1 VSFTVIEN
9 KADTMHLL
17 DENSGSSVFK
27 TAHAMPWTCYDLD
40 FIDADSDAN
49 SITRKNIMFT
59 SQSYGEG
66 AGNVVTEIKKFND
79 NLVEEKVSLFYP
91 NTQTLLPVS
100 QRLAK
105 FRAWNWPI
113 KKNAQGIDI
122 LPTFGEFAFSKNS
135 GGKAPSYE
143 DLSSLDVKIKIGCG
157 LGTIIY
163 NYSND
168 VGTITIRNITIQP
181 QLFCSDKTVASLTYN
196 PQTDGYDE
204 LGKELNGEL
213 YCSMPEGPNGFAYL
227 YVAVEAGE
235 HVKLS
240 FPYNGTVTFDKKFE
254 QLTFDGNNGQGDM
267 SDGSNN
273 VMDLSS
279 AWLHNVSG
287 KQDMLNLKRDFYRI
301 KMEAKSDFQN
311 IVYNKVNELVA
322 YVKVTPK
329 YYNTPDD
336 NFSKIVKVRVSLTK
350 DTTKPKINYDGVDI
364 NDSINKRQ
372 RIVVTPE
379 EAISYAIRTN
389 DSAAPAFIQGKTVA
403 NALLA
408 YNQSMLTE
416 TEKALDAYKKSFNTL
431 VMREKLA
438 LYIATDLS
446 DDANANLTSWTT
458 GGDMS
463 TCDLSDLLFSTQVT
477 DLKAVIQSELKNKN
491 ILVTLQSIKSN
502 ATTAAKLQALVTSKL
517 TVTPAVLSTGVTKEI
532 SSDINN
538 AAMPWMDGQMDEP
551 RKLGTLRDVSCA
563 DADNSAAH
571 KKTLLG
577 QESTILTLLYALKNH
592 HTNST
597 DNLINRYSDAMNL
610 YTGNVLQRLTK
621 AMTTEYHN
629 VKNWTYRP
637 SLLTDTSGAAHNRP
651 SGHYDAL
658 EAYRYR
664 LNPVDG
670 GSAFRYLCDIVK
682 ICHTGS
688 EPDRVFYGVSQLNN
702 AFSLPGAKPTK
713 ADVDTLLYGHATN
726 DLSDQIIGNGNY
738 LINTGSNIG
747 GSVVLDN
754 EFLNRSG
761 NDKHNSDITKTRC
774 CVFYESST
782 DTDVFNSDFSG
793 ITKHTF
799 RRGLN
804 ETITDISNE
813 KLVGCFIY
821 NADKTGKAYSED
833 NFHPENLDFSGI
845 MKVPLSNSGKYC
857 DIFVKNDNGEFVE
870 VRETIV
876 DVVTN
881 CENDGGPQAGNTNSA
896 MDLSTSEIR
905 AYASTNAIPQSV
917 KDSRKTLIKDLV
929 QKMNIVNVGIFQVYR
944 TGNVLQWVANVNDL
958 DAEIVPAM
966 DLPEIKLR
974 YRHDVNE
981 ECVSLYNAK
990 LALKDVA
997 STLDMI
1003 LNPLREELVGVN
1015 NNSNDVSN
1023 TNDKF
1028 LVSRWSDVYIP
1039 LDVSGYL
1046 ERGEEFKIYIASDTF
1061 ATTNDNYSSVTTA
1074 IASTTFTSGIALPD
1088 SCADQAIK
1096 VQYKNARDPASEWT
1110 DVTGKLFNYYCH
1122 DNAINLSANQRNTF
1136 GNISTT
1142 ESFDANYSSN
1152 VEGTPQFRL
1161 CVPSQSKLLN
1171 LYNTSNNVSASN
1183 QLFENFGTL
1192 KRCATINLDY
1202 TKSAKLTKNVD
1213 DTWSVDSSG
1222 ANDSLSVSIYVKSD
1236 QYQPNIKE
1244 QGYIYTKKYTG
1255 NTKTLDSA
1263 LSVSA
1268 STFGTNDNVSLS
1280 STFKAVGHKV
1290 IFANQED
1297 QECIPDYTGLQA
1309 YDISQSYYSS
1319 KSENTITFVDA
1330 SINEN
1335 NFGSE
1340 YPVSVISVDNYQVN
1354 GKNSASAKIVPLFQR
1369 RKDELDWEQDN
1380 NVYCKID
1387 NLIQTTDASQ
1397 NAPRLIPANTNY
1409 SVSMSDNGN
1418 KILLFRNNNLNYEEW
1433 IGGSAGNVVSGHNF
1447 FDEGT
1452 KLAYPELVVVKI
1464 EYHEPNSKYG
1474 ELGQMKEKTLV
1485 FIVKPHDEKEL
1496 KWGGDNNTFHYT
1508 VTDGDS
1514 ELDITNVL
1522 SATVEGSSNNI
1533 KYYPRGFIDQSGTLY
1548 YDASISGTLNDER
1561 YKHKF
1566 DASNIVPI
1574 GTHQSGLRLIKGSG
1588 DIMDSAN
1595 RAKDLTLSK
1604 VSDMNG
1610 IEKLKLYVDN
1620 PTAVN
1625 GQVDLF
1631 DTWHQC
1637 SYKLILEAKLVE
1649 NDQSNVE
1656 NCLVLVCIDVQQ
1668 GATDFKLK
1676 DNNTYYYSVT
1686 ETLGTIAEG
1695 KTPELNNPQVPLSTF
1710 IDKIKHENINNLY
1723 NVGDNKNVTFEIVTL
1738 DSDLELCPGT
1748 NNDFSNQYLKLKNIE
1763 ANKTMQT
1770 PSNANPTKLAD
1781 YPHYNYERKTEYPVH
1796 IRVSANKYHEI
1807 NVEKLP
1813 EAYVCELNRAAG
1825 PSTLNNATTPLR
1837 TADYKVV
1844 SGDLTS
1850 STYRD
1855 NLFYFCDP
1863 ETKKYHGPLSLQPR
1877 QLSDLTTTKEVYGK
1891 KLLWAY
1897 ARVDTVASGHTP
1909 LYKARGFAIS
1919 DKPPKPEDTALFLFS
1934 IRVQDSYDKPKVCPQ
1949 PYDINTGVDYY
1960 TTDPKNQV
1968 QLDNTE
1974 IKVKVSNR
1982 HIAYVY
1988 TDNIDLGPENTND
2001 FEVDEIIQAWHPDAG
2016 QKISAVNVK
2025 IHPDMSN
2032 QLNASYNNGL
2042 MNGSPDGYMNGSN
2055 RYGNFN
2061 MDSSLNRVVVDY
2073 FVESHGTIDTSGRN
2087 EISKEEHQGIAQIF
2101 GERVDYSGTV
2111 YMYKTIADGT
2121 DGGAKTEIEASD
2133 RRIYRLSKVIRNRL
2147 HANEQQS
2154 TDNYFRYTTGELR
2167 YNNAHTPQVG
2177 DVYTF
2182 SIAAVTNM
2190 LATRN
2195 DISYNKSMVDYAQEF
2210 YQKINKTPS
2219 GTDAAAG
2226 VLYPQ
2231 PFLKYVYDESGERIV
2246 TLGYAKATTDG
2257 SIGTNATADHTANQE
2272 SQDHGVLLC
2281 CRTHFKVTV
2290 EADGVSVQMTN
2301 PETGVTSIAKGLNF
2315 NSVSILDATVN
2326 SGSGSIT
2333 PHAMFEAL
2341 EGDVRLFKN
2350 VADGSVVMGV
2360 YKSGKWTSV

>member
-1 VSFTVIEN
+1 
-9 KADTMHLL
+9 MHLL
-17 DENSGSSVFK
+17 DETNGSSVFK

-40 FIDADSDAN
+40 FVNADSDSA
-49 SITRKNIMFT
+49 SLTRKNIMFT
-59 SQSYGEG
+59 SQSYGSG
-66 AGNVVTEIKKFND
+66 AGNVVTQIKRFND
-79 NLVEEKVSLFYP
+79 NLVEEKVNFLNS
-91 NTQTLLPVS
+91 NGNLLSVE
-100 QRLAK
+100 QRLSK
-105 FRAWNWPI
+105 FREWNWPI
-113 KKNAQGIDI
+113 KKDAQGNDL
-122 LPTFGEFAFSKNS
+122 LPTFGEFAFSRNS
-135 GGKAPSYE
+135 GKAPSYE
-143 DLSSLDVKIKIGCG
+143 DVSSLDVKIKIGCG
-157 LGTIIY
+157 LGTTIY
-163 NYSND
+163 NYSFD
-168 VGTITIRNITIQP
+168 IGTITIRNITIQP
-181 QLFCSDKTVASLTYN
+181 QFFCSSDKNLTNITYN
-196 PQTDGYDE
+196 SETDGYNE
-204 LGKELNGEL
+204 LGSELNGEL
-213 YCSMPEGPNGFAYL
+213 CCSMPEGSNGFAYL

-235 HVKLS
+235 RIELS
-240 FPYNGTVTFDKKFE
+240 FPYNATVTFDKKFE
-254 QLTFDGNNGQGDM
+254 QLTFNGDNGQGDM

-279 AWLHNVSG
+279 AWRTNVSG
-287 KQDMLNLKRDFYRI
+287 KEDMLNLKRDFFRI
-301 KMEAKSDFQN
+301 KMTAKSDFQN

-336 NFSKIVKVRVSLTK
+336 NFSKTIKIRVCLTK
-350 DTTKPKINYDGVDI
+350 DTTKPQINFDVVTGAAEI
-364 NDSINKRQ
+364 NINNSANKRQ

-416 TEKALDAYKKSFNTL
+416 TEKALDAYKKSFNTIT
-431 VMREKLA
+431 MREKLA

-446 DDANANLTSWTT
+446 GDANANLNSWTT
-458 GGDMS
+458 GSDMS
-463 TCDLSDLLFSTQVT
+463 TCDLSDLLFSNEVT
-477 DLKAVIQSELKNKN
+477 ELQSAIQTELTNKN

-502 ATTAAKLQALVTSKL
+502 ATTAAKLQALVTNKL
-517 TVTPAVLSTGVTKEI
+517 TVTPTALSTAYAKET
-532 SSDINN
+532 SNFINN
-538 AAMPWMDGQMDEP
+538 VAMPWMDGQMDEP
-551 RKLGTLRDVSCA
+551 RKLGTLRDVSCT
-563 DADNSAAH
+563 DANNSDAH

-597 DNLINRYSDAMNL
+597 DDLINRYSDAMNL
-610 YTGNVLQRLTK
+610 YSGNVLTRLIH
-621 AMTTEYHN
+621 AMRTEYHN
-629 VKNWTYRP
+629 VKNWTYKP
-637 SLLTDTSGAAHNRP
+637 SLLTDISGAAHNRP

-702 AFSLPGAKPTK
+702 HFSLPGAKPTK
-713 ADVDTLLYGHATN
+713 ADVDTLLYGHLNN
-726 DLSDQIIGNGNY
+726 DLSDQIIGSGK
-738 LINTGSNIG
+738 LINTSSNIG
-747 GSVVLDN
+747 SAVVLDN
-754 EFLNRSG
+754 EFLNRTG
-761 NDKHNSDITKTRC
+761 NDKHNTDDTTTRA
-774 CVFYESST
+774 CVFYESSST
-782 DTDVFNSDFSG
+782 ADVFNSDYSG

-799 RRGLN
+799 RRSLT
-804 ETITDISNE
+804 ESITDVSNLDLN
-813 KLVGCFIY
+813 KCFIY

-845 MKVPLSNSGKYC
+845 MKVPISSSGKYC
-857 DIFVKNDNGEFVE
+857 DVFVKNDNGEFVE

-881 CENDGGPQAGNTNSA
+881 CENDGGPEAGNSNSA

-905 AYASTNAIPQSV
+905 TYASADAIPQSV
-917 KDSRKTLIKDLV
+917 KDSRKTLIKELL

-958 DAEIVPAM
+958 DAEILPAM

-974 YRHDVNE
+974 YRHDVTE
-981 ECVSLYNAK
+981 ECANLYYPK
-990 LALKDVA
+990 LALKDVE
-997 STLDMI
+997 STLVMK
-1003 LNPLREELVGVN
+1003 LNPSREELVGVEN
-1015 NNSNDVSN
+1015 NGTHVN
-1023 TNDKF
+1023 TTKDKF

-1039 LDVSGYL
+1039 LDVSGFL
-1046 ERGEEFKIYIASDTF
+1046 ERGEEFKMFINSDKF
-1061 ATTNDNYSSVTTA
+1061 ATTDDNFANVTA
-1074 IASTTFTSGIALPD
+1074 AGASTDFTTEIALPD

-1096 VQYKNARDPASEWT
+1096 VQYRNARDPASEWT
-1110 DVTGKLFNYYCH
+1110 DVTGKIFNYSCH
-1122 DNAINLSANQRNTF
+1122 DNASNLAGNQRNTF
-1136 GNISTT
+1136 GDITT
-1142 ESFDANYSSN
+1142 TNSFDPTKSSN

-1171 LYNTSNNVSASN
+1171 LYRTSNNAGASDEH
-1183 QLFENFGTL
+1183 LENFGTL
-1192 KRCATINLDY
+1192 KRTVTIDLDY
-1202 TKSAKLTKNVD
+1202 TKSAKLKKNVD
-1213 DTWSVDSSG
+1213 NTWEIDTDG
-1222 ANDSLSVSIYVKSD
+1222 NDKSLSVIIYVKSD
-1236 QYQPNIKE
+1236 TYEPNIKE
-1244 QGYIYTKKYTG
+1244 QGYIYNKKYTG
-1255 NTKTLDSA
+1255 NTKTLDGA
-1263 LSVSA
+1263 LSVDA
-1268 STFGTNDNVSLS
+1268 AAFEPNANIS
-1280 STFKAVGHKV
+1280 STSFKAVGHKV
-1290 IFANQED
+1290 IFANQDD

-1309 YDISQSYYSS
+1309 YDISQAYYSS
-1319 KSENTITFVDA
+1319 KSDNTITFVDA

-1335 NFGSE
+1335 NFGSGN
-1340 YPVSVISVDNYQVN
+1340 PVSVISVDNYQVN
-1354 GKNSASAKIVPLFQR
+1354 GVNSASAKIIPLFQR

-1387 NLIQTTDASQ
+1387 NLRKTTDASQ

-1433 IGGSAGNVVSGHNF
+1433 IGGSVGNVVSGHNF
-1447 FDEGT
+1447 FDDSNEP
-1452 KLAYPELVVVKI
+1452 YPELVAVKI

-1474 ELGQMKEKTLV
+1474 ELGLMKEKTLV
-1485 FIVKPHDEKEL
+1485 FIVKPQDEKEL
-1496 KWGGDNNTFHYT
+1496 QWGGDNNTFHYT

-1533 KYYPRGFIDQSGTLY
+1533 KYYPKGFIDESGTLY
-1548 YDASISGTLNDER
+1548 YDSSIANTLTDEK
-1561 YKHKF
+1561 YKHAF
-1566 DASNIVPI
+1566 DASNMVQI
-1574 GTHQSGLRLIKGSG
+1574 GSQQSGLRLIKGAG
-1588 DIMDSAN
+1588 DIMDGAN
-1595 RAKDLTLSK
+1595 RTKDLTLSK

-1610 IEKLKLYVDN
+1610 IQKLKLYVKN

-1625 GQVDLF
+1625 GKTDLF

-1637 SYKLILEAKLVE
+1637 SYKLILEARLME

-1656 NCLVLVCIDVQQ
+1656 NCLALVCIDVQQ

-1695 KTPELNNPQVPLSTF
+1695 KTPALNNPEIKLSTF
-1710 IDKIKHENINNLY
+1710 IDKIKHENIGDLY
-1723 NVGDNKNVTFEIVTL
+1723 NVTGNKKVTFEIVTL
-1738 DSDLELCPGT
+1738 DSDLELCPGSD
-1748 NNDFSNQYLKLKNIE
+1748 NDFSNQFLRLKNIE
-1763 ANKTMQT
+1763 ANKTMET

-1796 IRVSANKYHEI
+1796 IRVSANKYREI

-1813 EAYVCELNRAAG
+1813 EAYVCELDRAAG
-1825 PSTLNNATTPLR
+1825 PSTLDNTTTPLR
-1837 TADYKVV
+1837 TADYKVTSEDL
-1844 SGDLTS
+1844 SG
-1850 STYRD
+1850 STYND

-1877 QLSDLTTTKEVYGK
+1877 HLSDLTTTKEVYGK

-1897 ARVDTVASGHTP
+1897 ARVSTNASGHTP
-1909 LYKARGFAIS
+1909 LYRARGFAIS

-1934 IRVQDSYDKPKVCPQ
+1934 VRVQDSYDKPKVCPQ

-1960 TTDPKNQV
+1960 TTDPKNQI
-1968 QLDNTE
+1968 QLDNAL
-1974 IKVKVSNR
+1974 INVKVSNR

-1988 TDNIDLGPENTND
+1988 TDNIDLGPEDTKD
-2001 FEVDEIIQAWHPDAG
+2001 FEVDEIIQSWHPDAG
-2016 QKISAVNVK
+2016 KKISALDVK

-2032 QLNASYNNGL
+2032 QLNASYNNG
-2042 MNGSPDGYMNGSN
+2042 MMDGDPSGYMNGSN

-2087 EISKEEHQGIAQIF
+2087 EISKEEHQGIPQVF
-2101 GERVDYSGTV
+2101 GERVDYSGTM
-2111 YMYKTIADGT
+2111 YMYTTQADGA
-2121 DGGAKTEIEASD
+2121 GAGTKTKIEASD

-2190 LATRN
+2190 LATKN
-2195 DISYNKSMVDYAQEF
+2195 DISYNKSMVDYTQEF
-2210 YQKINKTPS
+2210 YPRINKTPT
-2219 GTDAAAG
+2219 GGDAG
-2226 VLYPQ
+2226 SNIYPQ
-2231 PFLKYVYDESGERIV
+2231 PFLKYVYDNSGERIV

-2257 SIGTNATADHTANQE
+2257 SIGTNATGDHSANQD
-2272 SQDHGVLLC
+2272 SLDHGVLLC

-2326 SGSGSIT
+2326 SGSIT

-2350 VADGSVVMGV
+2350 VANGSVVMGV
-2360 YKSGKWTSV
+2360 YKSGKWTTV